1 MKSPIRTEISPSH
14 PLFVIMAPHWPG
26 EDHQENKRNVLEHWE
41 QLDDELK
48 PYFTVQIDGHLQDN
62 FRRIEVLLPAA
73 EAAGI
78 PITLQIQSNN
88 GESWNTIPL
97 STVER
102 YVADYTCIVGLQ
114 ITEASQR
121 TYVVHGLDPEH
132 AMGRNAR
139 YMRDTVRL
147 CGEYGLF
154 LSWQQMGEN
163 LAAVGC
169 SANNEALF
177 ETICEYGEYVIP
189 THAMN
194 GAVSKY
200 MGHLGGMGIWISGAT
215 AQWGVEGQSFYWSD
229 CGYNEPGHCT
239 GGSMAIPGGI
249 YATMYLLGASAG
261 ATVFSVEPGQDFWV
275 KGKEWIEPTF
285 RRILKERLI
294 PSRTETL
301 ATTPVAYHM
310 PLCQKPIDFHEISAD
325 LDFDRNEGRLIRGT
339 YGVFDRAR
347 DAEMIPNTPRYG
359 WIPVLPAK
367 TPDWVLGQFERV
379 IRPGDLSSVE
389 HARKVANEYF
399 PEMDRG
405 TAWSY
410 VSGPLAVAANTHENW
425 LVPESVKLPVPRRPT
440 NVRLELNDDGWVLEW
455 EANKGDQG
463 YHVWRLRDELEERL
477 TDEPVTQTTF
487 PLGEATDGDL
497 FAVSAIT
504 SAEETIEGTLH
515 LHQFLILSMRESR
528 RSLWFGTSA
537 DTEPVERPRLG
548 EAIPGIT
555 PEVLAD
561 EVRCSECHAVEDLA
575 SPVIADNNPDGQIK
589 RELMDALLGWKQA
602 IEAENVDR
610 ILSFYADDYV
620 EPDGRTTE
628 SVGVVFRSIFQK
640 YMGQA
645 IEHLVARW
653 GAVSAAW
660 RSTAMRL
667 FVRDWRAVTKERVEV
682 DCEIRM
688 WAGGGPEMEPSDT
701 FKRSFSGELNLL
713 QMVWTHSADGWKI
726 HRTTPAFLRME
737 DTGIYRFRYEGW

>member
-1 MKSPIRTEISPSH
+1 MKSPIKTDISASS
-14 PLFVIMAPHWPG
+14 PLFVIMAPHWPA

-48 PYFTVQIDGHLQDN
+48 PYCTVQIDGHLLDR

-73 EAAGI
+73 QAAGI

-88 GESWNTIPL
+88 GESWNTLPL
-97 STVER
+97 STVRR
-102 YVADYTCIVGLQ
+102 YVDTYSCIVGLQ

-121 TYVVHGLDPEH
+121 TFVVHGLDPEH

-139 YMRDTVRL
+139 YLRDAIRL

-154 LSWQQMGEN
+154 MSWQEMGEN
-163 LAAVGC
+163 LVAVGC

-177 ETICEYGEYVIP
+177 ETLYEYGEYVIP

-200 MGHLGGMGIWISGAT
+200 LGHLGGMGLWLSGAT

-229 CGYNEPGHCT
+229 CGYNELGHCM
-239 GGSMAIPGGI
+239 GGSMAMPGGI

-261 ATVFSVEPGQDFWV
+261 ASVFSVEPGQDFWF
-275 KGKEWIEPTF
+275 KSKDWIEPTF
-285 RRILKERLI
+285 KRILKERLI
-294 PSRTETL
+294 PSRAEMM

-310 PLCQKPIDFHEISAD
+310 SLCEKPIDFHKISAD
-325 LDFDRNEGRLIRGT
+325 LDFDRHEGRLIRGT

-367 TPDWVLGQFERV
+367 TPDKVLCQFKRI
-379 IRPGDLSSVE
+379 IRPGEISSVE
-389 HARKVANEYF
+389 YAREIANEHF
-399 PEMDRG
+399 PEVDRG
-405 TAWSY
+405 DAWSY
-410 VSGPLAVAANTHENW
+410 LAGPLAVAANTHENW
-425 LVPESVKLPVPRRPT
+425 LEPESVKLTVPKRPT
-440 NVRLELNDDGWVLEW
+440 NLHLEKNGDVWTLAWDSSE
-455 EANKGDQG
+455 GDQS
-463 YHVWRLRDELEERL
+463 YHVWRLRDDREECL

-487 PLGEATDGDL
+487 PLHETADGDL

-504 SAEETIEGTLH
+504 NAEETIEGTLH
-515 LHQFLILSMRESR
+515 IHHFLILSMRESR
-528 RSLWFGTSA
+528 RSLWVGTNA
-537 DTEPVERPRLG
+537 NVEPVERPRFG
-548 EAIPGIT
+548 EAIPEVT
-555 PEVLAD
+555 PEMLAD
-561 EVRCSECHAVEDLA
+561 EVRCAECHPVQDLA
-575 SPVIADNNPDGQIK
+575 SPVISSDDADGLIK
-589 RELMDALLGWKQA
+589 REMMDTLLGWKQA
-602 IEAENVDR
+602 IEAEDVDR
-610 ILSFYADDYV
+610 FLSFYADDYV
-620 EPDGRTTE
+620 ESDGRTSE

-640 YMGQA
+640 YMGEA
-645 IEHLVARW
+645 IEHLVERW

-660 RSTAMRL
+660 RSPAVRL
-667 FVRDWRAVTKERVEV
+667 FVREWRSVTPDRIEV
-682 DCEIRM
+682 DCQVNM

-701 FKRSFSGELNLL
+701 FKVRHQTL

-737 DTGIYRFRYEGW
+737 NTGIYRFRYQGW